1 MKFLKVSFYLSN
13 LALIILYLYPGSLI
27 GCLFYNDCQIE
38 PKITKDFLIV
48 SSNHL
53 YLFFALSVHG
63 FISFP
68 NQNKKIFYYLI
79 LISIFLEL
87 MHLLIPIR
95 AFQIQ
100 DLLGNIFGVVISY
113 FIFKILNTRKK
124 KE

>member
-63 FISFP
+63 FISFQ

-79 LISIFLEL
+79 VISIFLEL

-113 FIFKILNTRKK
+113 FIFKMLITRKK